1 MHWQETEKCLI
12 IIGVELYCISEYL
25 LGVSILPLLETSLPG
40 LFCVLVCFGD
50 VAAVS
55 CGGAVYTLLL
65 TCLKALLSALLFP
78 NCNLRYSATVFLLN
92 THLILEKVYDS
103 KVHIVCTLRI
113 CFASDPMASPEGGK

>member
-1 MHWQETEKCLI
+1 M
-12 IIGVELYCISEYL
+12 
-25 LGVSILPLLETSLPG
+25 SLFA
-40 LFCVLVCFGD
+40 LRD

-55 CGGAVYTLLL
+55 RGGAVCTLLL
-65 TCLKALLSALLFP
+65 MCLKALLSALLFP
-78 NCNLRYSATVFLLN
+78 DYNLRYSATVFLLN